1 MKALVNM
8 IAIPNISPLDEKAML
23 AARQRQDQL
32 TKPRGSLGRLEQLSI
47 QIAGITGCLNA
58 DLSKKA
64 VVIMAADHGVAA
76 AGVSAYPPDVTRQM
90 VHNFLNGGAAIN
102 VLARQ
107 AGAQVVVVD
116 IGVAGELPQ
125 HEGLLLSKIAAGTRN
140 ILHGAAMSRE
150 QAEWAIQTGMH
161 VMENLAKEGI
171 RLVATGEMGIGNTT
185 ASAALISVFTG
196 KQPASV
202 TGRGTGLDDN
212 GLRRKIEVIEQ
223 AIQVNQ
229 PHRDDPLDVLAKLG
243 GLEIAGLVGV
253 MLQAAARR
261 VPVVLDGVIAGAA
274 ALTACRL
281 APQVKPY
288 LIAGHQS
295 VEPGHAVLMESLDM
309 EPLLG
314 LNLRLG
320 EGTGA
325 VLAFHLIEAAVKTL
339 NEMATFAE
347 AGVSEEV

>member
-1 MKALVNM
+1 MKALMNM
-8 IAIPNISPLDEKAML
+8 ITIPSISPLDETAMQ

-32 TKPRGSLGRLEQLSI
+32 TKPRGSLGKLEQLSI
-47 QIAGITGCLNA
+47 QIAGITGSLNP
-58 DLSKKA
+58 DLSQKA
-64 VVIMAADHGVAA
+64 VIVMAADHGVAA

-102 VLARQ
+102 VLSRQ
-107 AGAQVVVVD
+107 AGARVVVVD

-125 HEGLLLSKIAAGTRN
+125 HEGLLHYKIAAGTHN
-140 ILHGAAMSRE
+140 LLEGAAMTRE
-150 QAEWAIQTGMH
+150 QAEQAIQTGMR
-161 VMENLAKEGI
+161 VMENLASEGV

-185 ASAALISVFTG
+185 ASAALISTFTG
-196 KQPASV
+196 RQPANV
-202 TGRGTGLDDN
+202 TGRGTGLDDD
-212 GLRRKIEVIEQ
+212 GLRRKIEVIER
-223 AIQVNQ
+223 AIHVNQ
-229 PHRDDPLDVLAKLG
+229 PDCGDPLDVLAKLG

-261 VPVVLDGVIAGAA
+261 IPVVLDGVIAGAA
-274 ALTACRL
+274 ALTACKL
-281 APQVKPY
+281 APQLRPY

-295 VEPGHAVLMESLDM
+295 VEPGHAVLLESLNL

-314 LNLRLG
+314 LDMRLG

-325 VLAFHLIEAAVKTL
+325 VLAFHLIEAAVRTL

-347 AGVSEEV
+347 AGVSEEA

>member
-1 MKALVNM
+1 MNM
-8 IAIPNISPLDEKAML
+8 IPIPVISPLNETAMQ

-32 TKPRGSLGRLEQLSI
+32 TKPRGSLGKLEQLSI
-47 QIAGITGCLNA
+47 QIAGITGCLNP
-58 DLSKKA
+58 DLSQKA
-64 VVIMAADHGVAA
+64 VIVMAADHGVAA
-76 AGVSAYPPDVTRQM
+76 SGVSAYPPDVTRQM
-90 VHNFLNGGAAIN
+90 VNNFLNGGAAIN
-102 VLARQ
+102 VLSRQ

-116 IGVAGELPQ
+116 IGVSGDLPQ
-125 HEGLLLSKIAAGTRN
+125 HEGLLPCKIAAGTRN
-140 ILHGAAMSRE
+140 ILQGPAMTHE
-150 QAEWAIQTGMH
+150 QAERAIQTGMR
-161 VMENLAKEGI
+161 VMEDLANKGV

-229 PHRDDPLDVLAKLG
+229 PDNADPLDVLAKLG

-274 ALTACRL
+274 ALTACKL

-314 LNLRLG
+314 LDLRLG

-325 VLAFHLIEAAVKTL
+325 VLAFHLMEAAVKTL
-339 NEMATFAE
+339 NEMATFVE
-347 AGVSEEV
+347 AGVSDEV

>member
-1 MKALVNM
+1 M
-8 IAIPNISPLDEKAML
+8 ITIPKIPLLDESAMQ

-32 TKPRGSLGRLEQLSI
+32 TKPRGSLGKLEQLSI
-47 QIAGITGCLNA
+47 QVAGITGRLNP
-58 DLSKKA
+58 DLSQKA
-64 VVIMAADHGVAA
+64 VIVMAADHGVAA

-90 VHNFLNGGAAIN
+90 VHNFLGGGAAIN
-102 VLARQ
+102 VLSRQ
-107 AGAQVVVVD
+107 AGARVIVVD
-116 IGVAGELPQ
+116 IGVAGNLPQ
-125 HEGLLLSKIAAGTRN
+125 HPGLLHCKIAAGTQN
-140 ILHGAAMSRE
+140 LLEGAAMTRE
-150 QAEWAIQTGMH
+150 QTEQAIKTGMH
-161 VMENLAKEGI
+161 VMKNLADEGV

-196 KQPASV
+196 KQPSIV

-229 PHRDDPLDVLAKLG
+229 PDRNDPLDVLTKLG

-253 MLQAAARR
+253 ILEAASRR

-281 APQVKPY
+281 APQIKPY
-288 LIAGHQS
+288 LIAGHRS
-295 VEPGHAVLMESLDM
+295 VEPGHTVLLESLNL

-314 LNLRLG
+314 LDLRLG

-325 VLAFHLIEAAVKTL
+325 VLAFHLIDAAVKTL
-339 NEMATFAE
+339 NEMATFNE

>member
-1 MKALVNM
+1 MKALMNM

-90 VHNFLNGGAAIN
+90 VNNFLNGGAAIN
-102 VLARQ
+102 VLASQ

-116 IGVAGELPQ
+116 VGVAGELPQ
-125 HEGLLLSKIAAGTRN
+125 HEGLLHSKIAAGTRN
-140 ILHGAAMSRE
+140 ILQGAAMSRE
-150 QAEWAIQTGMH
+150 QAECAIQTGMH
-161 VMENLAKEGI
+161 VMENLANEGI

-212 GLRRKIEVIEQ
+212 GLRRKIEVIGQ
-223 AIQVNQ
+223 SIQVNQ
-229 PHRDDPLDVLAKLG
+229 PDRDDPLDVLAKLG

-274 ALTACRL
+274 ALTACKL

-295 VEPGHAVLMESLDM
+295 VEPGHAVLLESLNL
-309 EPLLG
+309 EPLLD
-314 LNLRLG
+314 LDLRLG
-320 EGTGA
+320 EGTGS

>member
-1 MKALVNM
+1 MNM
-8 IAIPNISPLDEKAML
+8 ITIPKISPLNETAMQ

-32 TKPRGSLGRLEQLSI
+32 TKPRGSLGKLEQLSI
-47 QIAGITGCLNA
+47 QIAGIRGCLNP
-58 DLSKKA
+58 DLSQKA
-64 VVIMAADHGVAA
+64 VIVMAADHGVAA

-102 VLARQ
+102 VLSRQ

-125 HEGLLLSKIAAGTRN
+125 HEGLLHSKIAAGTQN
-140 ILHGAAMSRE
+140 ILQSPAMTRE
-150 QAEWAIQTGMH
+150 QAERAIQTGMQ
-161 VMENLAKEGI
+161 VMEDLANEGV

-202 TGRGTGLDDN
+202 TGRGTGLDDI
-212 GLRRKIEVIEQ
+212 GLQRKIQVIEQ
-223 AIQVNQ
+223 AIRVNQ
-229 PHRDDPLDVLAKLG
+229 PDSDDPLDVLAKLG

-274 ALTACRL
+274 ALTACKL

-295 VEPGHAVLMESLDM
+295 VEPGHAVLLEALNM

-314 LNLRLG
+314 LDLRLG

-325 VLAFHLIEAAVKTL
+325 VLAFHLIEAAVRTL